1 MQNNFNTVIIQ
12 TPQIILECS
21 EWIQY
26 ELEIFIFSPTGV
38 WARPTWMLSS
48 LWSCGFYLCQ
58 LSVSE
63 AQKREKLVDSTER
76 IWLSKILAFLLTD
89 L

>member
-1 MQNNFNTVIIQ
+1 MRNNFNTVIIQ

-21 EWIQY
+21 ELIQY

-38 WARPTWMLSS
+38 WARFTWVLSS
-48 LWSCGFYLCQ
+48 LWSCGFCIYQ
-58 LSVSE
+58 ISVSV
-63 AQKREKLVDSTER
+63 AQKREKLVDSTEH
-76 IWLSKILAFLLTD
+76 IWLAKTLAFLLTD